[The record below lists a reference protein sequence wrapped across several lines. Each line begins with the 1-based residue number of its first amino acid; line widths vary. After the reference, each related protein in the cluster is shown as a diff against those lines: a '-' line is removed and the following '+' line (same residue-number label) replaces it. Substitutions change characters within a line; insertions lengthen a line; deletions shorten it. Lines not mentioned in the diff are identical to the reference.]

1 MQNANGSDVQIHEVC
16 PMLLHLT
23 DEKEYNIKIRYR
35 QIAKKKGVLFL
46 HRISVKSVFARLGRC
61 GKAVLFSILRVF
73 GLILWGILMGA
84 AEILG
89 VIVRGLAFLADG
101 VVAWVRAR
109 RMNAVRAVRAY
120 RKPAK
125 SRAVSVLRMLREMLL
140 GRQGMLLS
148 FLRFAVPVT
157 CCLVLWSVVHQFQTR
172 QYGIAVAVD
181 GKALGMIADESDYF
195 AAVELVHERLA
206 GSEQGKGLTFSRS
219 FQLEEYDG
227 SETILTA
234 GALAD
239 KLLEQADIA
248 LTEAYGVYVND
259 EFRGA
264 VTETHPVEAAL
275 ARVLSAVSD
284 QYHGAVEEVRF
295 ADTVT
300 YEKGMYPE
308 DSLIPA
314 QKLANQLT
322 KAEHGTRTY
331 TAGKTDT
338 IYSVAE
344 RFSTTID
351 ELRRLNPNL
360 PDVMPPAQRVKVPT
374 VRRELPVIVTKKA
387 FVLSFQDYK
396 TVRKETNELPKG
408 QEERVRRGVKGEKQS
423 QVLITYTDGA
433 ETTRRELQ
441 SIQAIYPVDEE
452 IAVGTF
458 EAQPYSTDTVVD
470 GNGKYLWPVDGG
482 KITDLFGGERNHG
495 GMDIGAAEYSEIYAA
510 DGGTCLY
517 AGWEPGYGNF
527 VILQHPDGYYTVYGH
542 CVELLCQP
550 ELEVKR
556 GDVIALV
563 GNTGDSTGAHLH
575 FEVRDPD
582 GVRINPT
589 QFLRV
594 NAD

>member
-1 MQNANGSDVQIHEVC
+1 MHQ
-16 PMLLHLT
+16 
-23 DEKEYNIKIRYR
+23 
-35 QIAKKKGVLFL
+35 
-46 HRISVKSVFARLGRC
+46 ISVKSVFARLGRC
-61 GKAVLFSILRVF
+61 GKAVLFFILRVI
-73 GLILWGILMGA
+73 GLILWAILMCA

-89 VIVRGLAFLADG
+89 VIVRGLAFLADA
-101 VVAWVRAR
+101 VVAWIRAR
-109 RMNAVRAVRAY
+109 RRNAAQAVRAY
-120 RKPAK
+120 RQPSK
-125 SRAVSVLRMLREMLL
+125 SRLISVLRMLREMLF
-140 GRQGMLLS
+140 GKQGMLLS

-157 CCLVLWSVVHQFQTR
+157 SCLVLFGVVRQFQNR

-181 GKALGMIADESDYF
+181 GKALGMIAEESDYF
-195 AAVELVHERLA
+195 AAEELVRERLS
-206 GSEQGKGLTFSRS
+206 GSEQGKDLTFRRS

-227 SETILTA
+227 TETILSA
-234 GALAD
+234 GDLAD
-239 KLLEQADIA
+239 KMLEQADIA

-264 VTETHPVEAAL
+264 VTDTHPIEAAL

-284 QYHGAVEEVRF
+284 QYHGEIEEVKF
-295 ADTVT
+295 ADSIT
-300 YEKGMYPE
+300 YEKAMYPE
-308 DSLIPA
+308 DSLIAP

-344 RFSTTID
+344 RFSTTVE

-360 PDVMPPAQRVKVPT
+360 PDVMPQAQRVKVPT
-374 VRRELPVIVTKKA
+374 VTRELPVIVTKKA

-396 TVRKETNELPKG
+396 TVRTETNELPKG
-408 QEERVRRGVKGEKQS
+408 QEELAQRGIKGEKQS

-441 SIQAIYPVDEE
+441 SIQAVYPRDEE

-510 DGGTCLY
+510 DSGKCLY

-527 VILQHPDGYYTVYGH
+527 VILQHEDGYFTVYGH

-575 FEVRDPD
+575 FEVRDPN

>member
-1 MQNANGSDVQIHEVC
+1 MHQ
-16 PMLLHLT
+16 
-23 DEKEYNIKIRYR
+23 
-35 QIAKKKGVLFL
+35 
-46 HRISVKSVFARLGRC
+46 ISVKSVFARLGRC
-61 GKAVLFSILRVF
+61 GKAVLFFILRVF
-73 GLILWGILMGA
+73 GLILWAILMCA

-89 VIVRGLAFLADG
+89 VIVRGLAFLADA
-101 VVAWVRAR
+101 VVAWIRAR
-109 RMNAVRAVRAY
+109 RRNAAQAVRAY
-120 RKPAK
+120 RQPSK
-125 SRAVSVLRMLREMLL
+125 SRLISVLRMLREMLF
-140 GRQGMLLS
+140 GKQGMLLS

-157 CCLVLWSVVHQFQTR
+157 SCLVLFGVVRQFQNR

-181 GKALGMIADESDYF
+181 GKALGMIAEESDYF
-195 AAVELVHERLA
+195 AAEELVRERLS
-206 GSEQGKGLTFSRS
+206 GSEQGKDLTFRRS

-227 SETILTA
+227 TETILSA
-234 GALAD
+234 GDLAD
-239 KLLEQADIA
+239 KMLEQADIA

-264 VTETHPVEAAL
+264 VTDTHPIEAAL

-284 QYHGAVEEVRF
+284 QYHGDVEEVKF
-295 ADTVT
+295 ADSIT
-300 YEKGMYPE
+300 YEKAMYPE
-308 DSLIPA
+308 DSLIAA

-344 RFSTTID
+344 RFSTTV
-351 ELRRLNPNL
+351 EKLRRLNPNL
-360 PDVMPPAQRVKVPT
+360 PDVMPQAQRVKVPT
-374 VRRELPVIVTKKA
+374 VTRELPVIVTKKA

-396 TVRKETNELPKG
+396 TVRTETNELPKG
-408 QEERVRRGVKGEKQS
+408 QEELAQRGIKGEKQS

-441 SIQAIYPVDEE
+441 SIQAVYPRDEE

-510 DGGTCLY
+510 DSGKCLY

-527 VILQHPDGYYTVYGH
+527 VILQHEDGYFTVYGH

-575 FEVRDPD
+575 FEVRDPN

>member
-1 MQNANGSDVQIHEVC
+1 MHQ
-16 PMLLHLT
+16 
-23 DEKEYNIKIRYR
+23 
-35 QIAKKKGVLFL
+35 
-46 HRISVKSVFARLGRC
+46 ISVKSVFARLGRC
-61 GKAVLFSILRVF
+61 GKAVLFFILRVI
-73 GLILWGILMGA
+73 GLILWAILMCA

-89 VIVRGLAFLADG
+89 VIVRGLAFFADA
-101 VVAWVRAR
+101 VVAWIRAR
-109 RMNAVRAVRAY
+109 RRNAAQAVRAY
-120 RKPAK
+120 RQPSK
-125 SRAVSVLRMLREMLL
+125 SRLISVLRMLREMLF
-140 GRQGMLLS
+140 GKQGMLLS

-157 CCLVLWSVVHQFQTR
+157 SCLVLFGVVRQFQNR

-181 GKALGMIADESDYF
+181 GKALGMIAEESDYF
-195 AAVELVHERLA
+195 AAEELVRERLS
-206 GSEQGKGLTFSRS
+206 GSEQGKDLTFRRS

-227 SETILTA
+227 TETILSA
-234 GALAD
+234 GDLAD
-239 KLLEQADIA
+239 KMLEQADIA

-264 VTETHPVEAAL
+264 VTDTHPIEAAL

-284 QYHGAVEEVRF
+284 QYHGEIEEVKF
-295 ADTVT
+295 ADSIR
-300 YEKGMYPE
+300 YEKAMYPE
-308 DSLIPA
+308 DSLIAP

-344 RFSTTID
+344 RFSTTVE

-360 PDVMPPAQRVKVPT
+360 PDVMPQAQRVKVPT
-374 VRRELPVIVTKKA
+374 VTRELPVIVTKKA

-396 TVRKETNELPKG
+396 TVRTETNELPKG
-408 QEERVRRGVKGEKQS
+408 QEELVQRGIKGEKQS

-441 SIQAIYPVDEE
+441 SIQAVYPRDEE

-510 DGGTCLY
+510 DSGKCLY

-527 VILQHPDGYYTVYGH
+527 AILQHEDGYFTVYGH

-575 FEVRDPD
+575 FEVRDPN

>member
-1 MQNANGSDVQIHEVC
+1 MHQ
-16 PMLLHLT
+16 
-23 DEKEYNIKIRYR
+23 
-35 QIAKKKGVLFL
+35 
-46 HRISVKSVFARLGRC
+46 ISVKSVFARLGRC
-61 GKAVLFSILRVF
+61 GKAVLFFILRVI
-73 GLILWGILMGA
+73 GLILWAILMGA

-89 VIVRGLAFLADG
+89 VIVRGLAFFADA
-101 VVAWVRAR
+101 VVAWIRAR
-109 RMNAVRAVRAY
+109 RRNAAQAVRAY
-120 RKPAK
+120 RQPSK
-125 SRAVSVLRMLREMLL
+125 SRLISVLRMLREMLF
-140 GRQGMLLS
+140 GKQGMLLS

-157 CCLVLWSVVHQFQTR
+157 SCLVLFGVVRQFQNR

-181 GKALGMIADESDYF
+181 GKALGMIAEESDYF
-195 AAVELVHERLA
+195 AAEELVRERLS
-206 GSEQGKGLTFSRS
+206 GSEQGKDLTFRRS

-227 SETILTA
+227 TETILSA
-234 GALAD
+234 GDLAD
-239 KLLEQADIA
+239 KMLEQADIA

-264 VTETHPVEAAL
+264 VTDTHPIEAAL

-284 QYHGAVEEVRF
+284 QYHGDVEEVRF
-295 ADTVT
+295 ADSIT
-300 YEKGMYPE
+300 YEKAMYPE
-308 DSLIPA
+308 DSLIAP

-344 RFSTTID
+344 RFSTTVE

-360 PDVMPPAQRVKVPT
+360 PDVMPQAQRVKVPT
-374 VRRELPVIVTKKA
+374 VTRELPVIVTKKA

-396 TVRKETNELPKG
+396 TVRTETNELPKG
-408 QEERVRRGVKGEKQS
+408 QEELAQRGIKGEKQS

-441 SIQAIYPVDEE
+441 SIQAVYPRDEE

-510 DGGTCLY
+510 DSGKCLY

-527 VILQHPDGYYTVYGH
+527 VILQHEDGYFTVYGH

-575 FEVRDPD
+575 FEVRDPN

>member
-1 MQNANGSDVQIHEVC
+1 MHQ
-16 PMLLHLT
+16 
-23 DEKEYNIKIRYR
+23 
-35 QIAKKKGVLFL
+35 
-46 HRISVKSVFARLGRC
+46 ISVKSVFARLGRC
-61 GKAVLFSILRVF
+61 GKAVLFFILRVI
-73 GLILWGILMGA
+73 GLILWAILMGA
-84 AEILG
+84 TEILG
-89 VIVRGLAFLADG
+89 VIVRGLAFLADA
-101 VVAWVRAR
+101 VVAWIRAR
-109 RMNAVRAVRAY
+109 RRNAAQAVRAY
-120 RKPAK
+120 RQPSK
-125 SRAVSVLRMLREMLL
+125 SRLISVLRMLREMLF
-140 GRQGMLLS
+140 GKQGMLLS

-157 CCLVLWSVVHQFQTR
+157 SFLVLFGVVRQFQNR

-181 GKALGMIADESDYF
+181 GKALGMIAEESDYF
-195 AAVELVHERLA
+195 AAEELVRERLS
-206 GSEQGKGLTFSRS
+206 GSEQGKDLTFRRS

-227 SETILTA
+227 TETILSA
-234 GALAD
+234 GDLAD
-239 KLLEQADIA
+239 KMLEQADIA

-264 VTETHPVEAAL
+264 VTDTHPIEAAL

-284 QYHGAVEEVRF
+284 QYHGDVEEVKF
-295 ADTVT
+295 ADSIR
-300 YEKGMYPE
+300 YEKAMYPE
-308 DSLIPA
+308 DSLIAP

-344 RFSTTID
+344 RFSTTVE
-351 ELRRLNPNL
+351 ELRRLNLNL
-360 PDVMPPAQRVKVPT
+360 PDVMPQAQRVKVPT
-374 VRRELPVIVTKKA
+374 VTRELPVIVTKKA

-396 TVRKETNELPKG
+396 TVRTETNELPKG
-408 QEERVRRGVKGEKQS
+408 QEELAKRGIKGEKQS

-441 SIQAIYPVDEE
+441 SIQAVYPRDEE

-482 KITDLFGGERNHG
+482 RITDLFGGERNHG

-510 DGGTCLY
+510 DSGKCLY

-527 VILQHPDGYYTVYGH
+527 VILQHEDGYFTVYGH

-575 FEVRDPD
+575 FEVRDPN

>member
-1 MQNANGSDVQIHEVC
+1 MHQ
-16 PMLLHLT
+16 
-23 DEKEYNIKIRYR
+23 
-35 QIAKKKGVLFL
+35 
-46 HRISVKSVFARLGRC
+46 ISVKSVFARLGRC
-61 GKAVLFSILRVF
+61 GKAVLFFILRVI
-73 GLILWGILMGA
+73 GLILWAILMCA

-89 VIVRGLAFLADG
+89 VIVRGLAFFADA
-101 VVAWVRAR
+101 VVAWIRAR
-109 RMNAVRAVRAY
+109 RRNAAQAVRAY
-120 RKPAK
+120 RQPSK
-125 SRAVSVLRMLREMLL
+125 SRLISVLRMLREMLF
-140 GRQGMLLS
+140 GKQGMLLS

-157 CCLVLWSVVHQFQTR
+157 SCLVLFGVVRQFQNR

-181 GKALGMIADESDYF
+181 GKALGMIAEESDYF
-195 AAVELVHERLA
+195 AAEELVRERLS
-206 GSEQGKGLTFSRS
+206 GSEQGKDLTFRRS

-227 SETILTA
+227 TETILSA
-234 GALAD
+234 GDLAD
-239 KLLEQADIA
+239 KMLEQADIA

-259 EFRGA
+259 KFRGA
-264 VTETHPVEAAL
+264 VTDTHPIEAAL

-284 QYHGAVEEVRF
+284 QYHGDVEEVRF
-295 ADTVT
+295 ADSIT
-300 YEKGMYPE
+300 YEKAMYPE
-308 DSLIPA
+308 DSLIAP

-344 RFSTTID
+344 RFSTTIE

-360 PDVMPPAQRVKVPT
+360 PDVMPQAQRVKVPT
-374 VRRELPVIVTKKA
+374 VTRELPVIVTKKA

-396 TVRKETNELPKG
+396 TVRTETNELPKG
-408 QEERVRRGVKGEKQS
+408 QEELAQRGIKGEKQS

-441 SIQAIYPVDEE
+441 SIQAVYPRDEE

-510 DGGTCLY
+510 DSGKCLY

-527 VILQHPDGYYTVYGH
+527 VILQHEDGYFTVYGH

-575 FEVRDPD
+575 FEVRDPN

>member
-1 MQNANGSDVQIHEVC
+1 MHQ
-16 PMLLHLT
+16 
-23 DEKEYNIKIRYR
+23 
-35 QIAKKKGVLFL
+35 
-46 HRISVKSVFARLGRC
+46 ISVKSVFARLGRC
-61 GKAVLFSILRVF
+61 GKAVLFFILRVI
-73 GLILWGILMGA
+73 GLILWAILMCA

-89 VIVRGLAFLADG
+89 VIVRGLAFLADA
-101 VVAWVRAR
+101 VVAWIRAR
-109 RMNAVRAVRAY
+109 RRNAAQAVRAY
-120 RKPAK
+120 RQPSK
-125 SRAVSVLRMLREMLL
+125 SRLISVLRMLREMLF
-140 GRQGMLLS
+140 GKQGMLLS

-157 CCLVLWSVVHQFQTR
+157 SCLVLFGVVRQFQNW

-181 GKALGMIADESDYF
+181 GKALGMIAEESDYF
-195 AAVELVHERLA
+195 AAEELVRERLS
-206 GSEQGKGLTFSRS
+206 GSEQGKDLTFRRS

-227 SETILTA
+227 TETILSA
-234 GALAD
+234 GDLAD
-239 KLLEQADIA
+239 KMLEQADIA

-264 VTETHPVEAAL
+264 VTDTHPIEAAL

-284 QYHGAVEEVRF
+284 QYHGEIEEVKF
-295 ADTVT
+295 ADSIR
-300 YEKGMYPE
+300 YEKAMYPE
-308 DSLIPA
+308 DSLIAP

-344 RFSTTID
+344 RFSTTIE

-360 PDVMPPAQRVKVPT
+360 PDVMPQAQRVKVPT
-374 VRRELPVIVTKKA
+374 VTRELPVIVTKKA

-396 TVRKETNELPKG
+396 TVRTETNELPKG
-408 QEERVRRGVKGEKQS
+408 QEELVQRGIKGEKQS

-441 SIQAIYPVDEE
+441 SIQAVYPRDEE

-510 DGGTCLY
+510 DSGKCLY

-527 VILQHPDGYYTVYGH
+527 VILQHEDGYFTVYGH

-575 FEVRDPD
+575 FEVRDPN

>member
-1 MQNANGSDVQIHEVC
+1 MHQ
-16 PMLLHLT
+16 
-23 DEKEYNIKIRYR
+23 
-35 QIAKKKGVLFL
+35 
-46 HRISVKSVFARLGRC
+46 ISVKSVFARLGRC
-61 GKAVLFSILRVF
+61 GKAVLFFILRVI
-73 GLILWGILMGA
+73 GLILWAILMGA

-89 VIVRGLAFLADG
+89 VIVRGLAFFADA
-101 VVAWVRAR
+101 VVAWIRAR
-109 RMNAVRAVRAY
+109 RRNAAQAVRAY
-120 RKPAK
+120 RQPSK
-125 SRAVSVLRMLREMLL
+125 SRLISVLRMLREMLF
-140 GRQGMLLS
+140 GKQGMLLS

-157 CCLVLWSVVHQFQTR
+157 SCLVLFGVVRQFQNR

-181 GKALGMIADESDYF
+181 GKALGMIAEESDYF
-195 AAVELVHERLA
+195 AAEELVRERLS
-206 GSEQGKGLTFSRS
+206 GSEQGKDLTFRRS

-227 SETILTA
+227 TETILSA
-234 GALAD
+234 GDLAD
-239 KLLEQADIA
+239 KMLEQADIA

-264 VTETHPVEAAL
+264 VTDTHPIEAAL

-284 QYHGAVEEVRF
+284 QYHGEIEEVKF
-295 ADTVT
+295 ADSIR
-300 YEKGMYPE
+300 YEKAMYPE
-308 DSLIPA
+308 DSLIAP

-344 RFSTTID
+344 RFSTTVE

-360 PDVMPPAQRVKVPT
+360 PDVMPQAQRVKVPT
-374 VRRELPVIVTKKA
+374 VTRELPVIVTKKA

-396 TVRKETNELPKG
+396 TVRTETNELPKG
-408 QEERVRRGVKGEKQS
+408 QEELAQRGIKGEKQS

-441 SIQAIYPVDEE
+441 SIQAVYPRDEE

-510 DGGTCLY
+510 DSGKCLY

-527 VILQHPDGYYTVYGH
+527 VILQHEDGYFTVYGH

-575 FEVRDPD
+575 FEVRDPN